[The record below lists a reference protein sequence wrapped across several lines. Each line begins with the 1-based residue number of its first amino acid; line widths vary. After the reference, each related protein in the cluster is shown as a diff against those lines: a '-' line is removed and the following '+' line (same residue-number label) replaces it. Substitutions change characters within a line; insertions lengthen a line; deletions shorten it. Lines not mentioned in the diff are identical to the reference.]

1 MTIPSPET
9 STPET
14 NAPDASAVET
24 NAPEIDPC
32 EASGAI
38 RAKFV
43 VETVTHYREPGA
55 IVSLDPVYG
64 EVGENKQFWQAT
76 PQGKIDMTITNP
88 AAARLFTPEQAFY
101 VDFTPVAS

>member
-1 MTIPSPET
+1 MTIPTSETSAPET
-9 STPET
+9 SAPET
-14 NAPDASAVET
+14 NEPDANE
-24 NAPEIDPC
+24 PEIASC

-64 EVGENKQFWQAT
+64 EAGENKQFWQAT

-88 AAARLFTPEQAFY
+88 AAARLFTPGQAFY